1 MKNQTKN
8 QPQEDVE
15 NVLKRFA
22 QQEVA
27 FQNHPVWRQ
36 FGAKPREFFEIN
48 HQHVERQIQAG
59 VMSRQEWNQKLAAEK
74 AKIEVFVREQKAQY
88 KKTNLKAMTGLRG

>member
-1 MKNQTKN
+1 MKNQTKK

-22 QQEVA
+22 QHEVA
-27 FQNHPVWRQ
+27 FQNHPVWHQ
-36 FGAKPREFFEIN
+36 LGVGPQEFFEKN
-48 HQHVERQIQAG
+48 HQQVERQIQAG
-59 VMSRQEWNQKLAAEK
+59 SITRQEWDQKLAAEK

-88 KKTNLKAMTGLRG
+88 KKTNLKAMIGLRG